1 MKKISFLAV
10 FFLVFTAPVMLITEN
25 AIGKSTTQPE
35 QYTPKG
41 LPDMPM
47 LTTAGIKTNAQELEG
62 KVVLVLF
69 QPDCDHC
76 QREAVQ
82 IREHLQAFDD
92 YTVYF
97 ITYAPMADIQRFSQ
111 EYQLDGN
118 DNVFFAFVEVQP
130 ILDNFGSVPT
140 PSMYI
145 YSDKRQLVKSFEGET
160 PIAEILPH
168 I

>member
-1 MKKISFLAV
+1 MRKIYLLFV
-10 FFLVFTAPVMLITEN
+10 FCLLISAPLFSVSDTTPDKATA
-25 AIGKSTTQPE
+25 QPG

-41 LPDMPM
+41 LPDMPL

-97 ITYAPMADIQRFSQ
+97 ITYAPMADIQRFAQ
-111 EYQLDGN
+111 EYRLDGN
-118 DNVFFAFVEVQP
+118 KNINFAYADVQP

-145 YSDKRQLVKSFEGET
+145 YSDKRQLVKAFEGET
-160 PIAEILPH
+160 PITEILQH